1 MNGAAELQK
10 KLESHFGIKMGET
23 TKDGKYTLKKTNW
36 LGWCVNDAPAIM
48 LKKKGSD
55 KIVTITG
62 ALKKEPSEL
71 ADLDV

>member
-1 MNGAAELQK
+1 
-10 KLESHFGIKMGET
+10 MGET
-23 TKDGKYTLKKTNW
+23 TKDGKVTLMKTNW

-62 ALKKEPSEL
+62 ALKKDPATLVDMNEEAPE
-71 ADLDV
+71 